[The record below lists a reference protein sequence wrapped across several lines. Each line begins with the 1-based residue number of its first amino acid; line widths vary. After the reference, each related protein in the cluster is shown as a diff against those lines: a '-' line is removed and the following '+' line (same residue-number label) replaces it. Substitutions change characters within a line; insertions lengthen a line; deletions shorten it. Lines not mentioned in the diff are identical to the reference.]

1 MPKLCVWYSVDMTLT
16 SNDQLYI
23 EATVERIVEQKLD
36 ERLEP
41 IEKKI
46 DRVIKILDSFAGNI
60 QSHEQQLT
68 MVEGHKD
75 QLMDHEERITAL
87 EPHAIANA

>member
-1 MPKLCVWYSVDMTLT
+1 MTLT

-87 EPHAIANA
+87 ESHAIANA